1 MVKAT
6 VRQPARRS
14 LAKKF
19 NLSLVIM
26 YLCSVLVAAPTIYF
40 VTKNQVYDQAN
51 KDLVLL
57 VDVVKSIQDYV
68 ATDLRPHFMKE
79 KIFYSPSFSGIV
91 ATARFAKYLKEK
103 QPQYYIR
110 NASDNPLNLDNMVRD
125 LELTLLEQFR
135 GDRSLKY
142 LNEEGEID
150 GRNYLVSSAPKVSKK
165 GCLLCHG
172 DPDKAPGDVAETY
185 GKQTGYGYRSDEVVG
200 VSVVGVPLD
209 DVQALTIQRS
219 LIIVGGI
226 TILFALLFV
235 VVNLMVRRLILE
247 PISDITE
254 VAKAVS
260 KGDLN
265 RKVGVSGRNDE
276 ITDLALA
283 FELMRR
289 SLITAMKRM
298 RRKA

>member
-6 VRQPARRS
+6 VQQPARRS